1 MMDIMKKHLLIALC
15 SFIAAGI
22 AYAGAPL
29 KGVDVKLGR
38 NPGGMA
44 AARTTDPNGKINF
57 GVLPRGS
64 YSIQLVTPPP
74 APPAPPAPGA
84 RPAAPE
90 PPLQTCDVTIDGIA
104 ATPYKVEWNFMM
116 QRPSPVQPP
125 DSSMRTTMPATG
137 PDANKILF
145 ESDGAHPVSITIV
158 KSKSNISNN

>member
-1 MMDIMKKHLLIALC
+1 MKKHLLVALCC

-22 AYAGAPL
+22 AHAGAPL

-38 NPGGMA
+38 NPGGGA
-44 AARTTDPNGKINF
+44 SARTTDANGKVTF

-64 YSIQLVTPPP
+64 YYIQIVTPPP
-74 APPAPPAPGA
+74 VPPAPGA
-84 RPAAPE
+84 RME
-90 PPLQTCDVTIDGIA
+90 PPMQTALVTIDGIS

-125 DSSMRTTMPATG
+125 DSSMRMAPARRPP
-137 PDANKILF
+137 PDKIVF
-145 ESDGAHPVSITIV
+145 DSDGAHPVSCTIV

>member
-57 GVLPRGS
+57 GVLARGS
-64 YSIQLVTPPP
+64 YYITLA
-74 APPAPPAPGA
+74 APPPAPGA
-84 RPAAPE
+84 RGAAPE
-90 PPLQTCDVTIDGIA
+90 PPLQTCEVSIDGVA

-116 QRPSPVQPP
+116 QRPSPVQPA
-125 DSSMRTTMPATG
+125 DSSMRMTMPATG

-158 KSKSNISNN
+158 KSKSNITNN

>member
-1 MMDIMKKHLLIALC
+1 MRRRPTRGVYHASIMKKHLVLALCC

-29 KGVDVKLGR
+29 KGVDVKLGK
-38 NPGGMA
+38 NPGGGA
-44 AARTTDPNGKINF
+44 QARTTDSNGKVTF

-64 YSIQLVTPPP
+64 YYIQLVTPPP
-74 APPAPPAPGA
+74 GAPM
-84 RPAAPE
+84 
-90 PPLQTCDVTIDGIA
+90 QTALVTIDGIS

-125 DSSMRTTMPATG
+125 DSSMRMVTSSG
-137 PDANKILF
+137 PPPDKIVF
-145 ESDGAHPVSITIV
+145 ESDGAHPVSCTIV

>member
-1 MMDIMKKHLLIALC
+1 MDIMKKHLLIALC

-84 RPAAPE
+84 RPVAPE
-90 PPLQTCDVTIDGIA
+90 PPLQTCEVTIDGIA
-104 ATPYKVEWNFMM
+104 PTPYKVEWNFMM

-158 KSKSNISNN
+158 KSKSNITNN

>member
-1 MMDIMKKHLLIALC
+1 MIDIMKKYLFVALC

-38 NPGGMA
+38 NPGGSP
-44 AARTTDPNGKINF
+44 AARTTDANGKVTF

-64 YSIQLVTPPP
+64 YYIQLTTP
-74 APPAPPAPGA
+74 PPAPPAPGA
-84 RPAAPE
+84 RPTAPE
-90 PPLQTCDVTIDGIA
+90 QTCDVTIDGIS

-125 DSSMRTTMPATG
+125 DSSMRTAMPPTG

-145 ESDGAHPVSITIV
+145 ESDGAHPVSVTIV